1 MNRSIMNHICI
12 FCGSNPGAS
21 PDYAAAARALGNL
34 LARRGITLVYG
45 GGNVGLMGIIADAA
59 LAAGGEVIGVIPDF
73 LLRKEVGHSGL
84 TRMEIVQTM
93 HERKQKMAELSSGF
107 IALPGGMGTLEEM
120 CEILTWGQLGL
131 HHKPFGLLDTAGYYQ
146 PLIRMFDQMVAE
158 RFLHSQ
164 NREMVLTASEPEALL
179 ALMEQYQV
187 PDVEK
192 WLNRSRT

>member
-1 MNRSIMNHICI
+1 MNHICI